1 MINEQTLS
9 IYLAVV
15 AGIVAFLC
23 AYLFLISG
31 ARSYRKSF
39 LARVGNGLKSSF
51 IFLDPRLLF
60 AANVIVLAVGGLLG
74 LWLAGVFG
82 LIVSIIFIAILPG
95 IMLKVIRRRRIDRF
109 IYQLPDCL
117 GSMASSLRAGTHLMR
132 AIEQMVIQQP
142 APVSQ
147 EFAVVLSEYRMGR
160 GLDQALADM
169 CRRIGSN
176 EVELLTSAISISRA
190 VGGNLADTVE
200 TLADTLREKGQM
212 EGKIRALTAMG
223 RMQGW
228 VVGALPVLLLAVLY
242 RKNPASIQPL
252 FTEPLGWVTLA
263 ILGIMM
269 TLAVFMICKI
279 VNIDV

>member
-1 MINEQTLS
+1 MTNDQTLS
-9 IYLAVV
+9 VYLAVV
-15 AGIVAFLC
+15 AGVIAFLC
-23 AYLFLISG
+23 TYLFLISG
-31 ARSYRKSF
+31 AKIYRHSF
-39 LARVGNGLKSSF
+39 VSRVGKGLKASF

-60 AANVIVLAVGGLLG
+60 AVNLIALAVGGLLG

-82 LIVSIIFIAILPG
+82 LIVSVIFIAILPG
-95 IMLKVIRRRRIDRF
+95 IILKLMRRRRIERF

-117 GSMASSLRAGTHLMR
+117 SGVASSLRAGTHLVR
-132 AIEQMVIQQP
+132 AIEQMVSQQP

-160 GLDQALADM
+160 SLDQALTDM
-169 CRRIGSN
+169 CRRIGSV
-176 EVELLTSAISISRA
+176 EVELLTSAISISRT

-228 VVGALPVLLLAVLY
+228 VVGALPVLLLIVLY
-242 RKNPASIQPL
+242 QKNPASMQPL

-263 ILGIMM
+263 ILAIMM
-269 TLAVFMICKI
+269 TLAVLMVRKI